1 VSLFRTARARRIC
14 LAVAS
19 IGTFAAAVYAL
30 AAPYHSAN

>member
-1 VSLFRTARARRIC
+1 MSLLRNTRARRIF

-19 IGTFAAAVYAL
+19 IGTLAAAVYAL